1 MMGNSSFVHKESH
14 NDMPNLVNTFHDSFG
29 AMEPFSSIDDKSK
42 MQSKLKEILSS
53 DGPIWK

>member
-1 MMGNSSFVHKESH
+1 MGNSSFVHKENH
-14 NDMPNLVNTFHDSFG
+14 NDMPNLVNTFHDTFG
-29 AMEPFSSIDDKSK
+29 AMAPFSSIDDKSK

>member
-1 MMGNSSFVHKESH
+1 MGNSSFVHKESH
-14 NDMPNLVNTFHDSFG
+14 NDMPNLVNTFHDTFG

-42 MQSKLKEILSS
+42 MQSKLKEILSV